1 MTEHSQEWFIEERT
15 RALAMVHL
23 TRRDDLAVSNAGPG
37 LGLQLIVSIAKRKGE
52 PSLRQFGVCL
62 HGARSATTE
71 AELDKALRPAF
82 RSLRS
87 KGEYPYPA
95 CLFHFS
101 MDDDQGY
108 YAWVAEPAVVEAGPR
123 LLMHDA
129 PHCRKLDR
137 AALDEIVAAVDAWY
151 DAFFAR
157 IAVKAS

>member
-15 RALAMVHL
+15 RALALIHL
-23 TRRDDLAVSNAGPG
+23 TRRDDLAVANAGPG
-37 LGLQLIVSIAKRKGE
+37 LGMQLIVSIAKHKGE
-52 PSLRQFGVCL
+52 PSLRQFGVSL
-62 HGARSATTE
+62 HGARPGTSE
-71 AELDKALRPAF
+71 DDLDRTLRPAI

-108 YAWVAEPAVVEAGPR
+108 YTWVAEPAVVEGGPR

-129 PHCRKLDR
+129 PHCHKLDR
-137 AALDEIVAAVDAWY
+137 AALDDVVTRVDAWY